1 MPPFNAERRDRLAD
15 AAIEVLAH
23 EGARGLTHRAVDAQ
37 APSRRARRRAT
48 SARGR
53 P

>member
-23 EGARGLTHRAVDAQ
+23 EGARAQ
-37 APSRRARRRAT
+37 GASLCPSIHLNPGK
-48 SARGR
+48 S